1 MRMTRAVV
9 SVIVASDFQAGGQR
23 SWRSEREILEALA
36 RQDIRQPVE
45 VLLVENERY
54 RNATPSHLGDI
65 YPGLRIVY
73 APETQSARL
82 KDFGV
87 SQVDAELVAVLEADC
102 VPEPPWL
109 RVLVDTLRQRPE
121 VSAVS
126 GKTSYGNETMYR
138 RALSLVDRSFDDL
151 GGPGFTPRVS
161 NNGAIYRRGLLLQFP
176 YPAAVTPFTSARLR
190 EEAMRRAGHVFFFE
204 PAAVMRHAIGGWD
217 FIRDFRR
224 HTGYSDMFVHP
235 TRGLRSIPRLSWRRR
250 CREARDC
257 LRLGS
262 RYLRWYDWPLTAAL
276 LVTAPVLEL
285 PGMLD
290 ALRERASIPNTSY
303 H

>member
-1 MRMTRAVV
+1 MSV
-9 SVIVASDFQAGGQR
+9 SVIVVSDFEGGGQR

-36 RQDIRQPVE
+36 RQDIRQPFE
-45 VLLVENERY
+45 VLLVESERY

-65 YPGLRIVY
+65 YPGLRIIY

-87 SQVDAELVAVLEADC
+87 SQVSAEFVAVLEADC
-102 VPEPPWL
+102 LPNPSWL
-109 RVLVDTLRQRPE
+109 RVLVDALRQRPD

-126 GKTSYGNETMYR
+126 GRTNYGNETMYR
-138 RALSLVDRSFDDL
+138 RVLSLVDRSFDDL
-151 GGPGFTPRVS
+151 GQAGVTAGIS
-161 NNGAIYRRGLLLQFP
+161 NNGALYRRSLLLRFP
-176 YPAAVTPFTSARLR
+176 YPPAITPFTSARLR
-190 EEAMRRAGHVFFFE
+190 MNAMRQAGHLFFFE
-204 PAAVMRHAIGGWD
+204 PAAVMRHAIGGWG

-224 HTGYSDMFVHP
+224 HTGYSDMFCHQ

-250 CREARDC
+250 RREARDC

-262 RYLRWYDWPLTAAL
+262 SYLRWYDWPLTAAL
-276 LVTAPVLEL
+276 LATAPVLEL

-290 ALRERASIPNTSY
+290 ALRERASIPKTSY